1 MKVVRTISI
10 ALALVVTAMVAP
22 SRADMIYS
30 LQAYDVED
38 SSGNDISVDG
48 VSYSITNSGATVS
61 FSGTA
66 LPAGGAYVDM
76 NVFAD
81 VLDANDLYAHWNTTY
96 GNATTNITTTP
107 THTYNFAAVGN
118 YNPSP
123 FYTLTGSY
131 KTGTKTSYS
140 NPVLAVPTLQPYLT
154 VGVNSAAMS
163 IINSGGPTAL
173 SGTVA
178 STTPTGGGVD
188 SAFNPLTSSPGVAFQ
203 AAQAGGVNLGP
214 GTIGMSSS
222 DYFIANYGPT
232 GVTNPSSSAFSYLT
246 GSLDNPDNFAGVAF
260 SQVQIGGKWYSQIF
274 LGTISFAVTGVTGA
288 QQTATIT
295 PQNMTTAAGNATFW
309 MEDGALFTSA
319 NGTFNYQSVSVT
331 VSGNSVSG
339 GSLSLSGPVGVP
351 RIMVNGTTPLTF
363 TLSNPGSDPLSNWN
377 LTATAANGGLSALSP
392 SSGTLAASG
401 GTATSTTT
409 YTAPGTPGIDTIT
422 GTATSTDNGGLSAIS
437 SGTIDVV
444 KNRPLTVNSTV
455 PLAAANQGLLL
466 GGTWNVTVSG
476 PGSDTLNTNPSMTAS
491 SFTTV
496 TGGVT
501 AVGSTGT
508 FTASASNQNV
518 TMTFAT
524 SGTTPAITGSDL
536 VSHGLIIP
544 EGIGD
549 TVTITGTAVPAGT
562 IVGTAT
568 ASNGGAHAYNNTFN
582 GTVLESQVAAG
593 QAYAGLSSTV
603 TGVSGGPNNMLGT
616 VATILAG
623 TNNSGSPT
631 TAAMTWRT
639 RATDETAGT
648 IQQPPMSYANK
659 AGYLTSDVVNV
670 TGIATSASSPYVL
683 QMSFDPSLLASG
695 AQDNFSNGWLYLGSL
710 SGSGTGETW
719 GNAVWGDTGVG
730 SEAKVAQ
737 GEDWNTFIN
746 NNGGVGNLANLLG
759 SWGVDTTNNVA
770 WAVIDYNGTFAV
782 VPEPGTLVLL
792 LVAAGILTP
801 VIRRR
806 WRAWKKN

>member
-1 MKVVRTISI
+1 M
-10 ALALVVTAMVAP
+10 
-22 SRADMIYS
+22 
-30 LQAYDVED
+30 
-38 SSGNDISVDG
+38 
-48 VSYSITNSGATVS
+48 
-61 FSGTA
+61 
-66 LPAGGAYVDM
+66 
-76 NVFAD
+76 
-81 VLDANDLYAHWNTTY
+81 
-96 GNATTNITTTP
+96 
-107 THTYNFAAVGN
+107 
-118 YNPSP
+118 
-123 FYTLTGSY
+123 
-131 KTGTKTSYS
+131 
-140 NPVLAVPTLQPYLT
+140 
-154 VGVNSAAMS
+154 
-163 IINSGGPTAL
+163 
-173 SGTVA
+173 
-178 STTPTGGGVD
+178 
-188 SAFNPLTSSPGVAFQ
+188 
-203 AAQAGGVNLGP
+203 
-214 GTIGMSSS
+214 
-222 DYFIANYGPT
+222 
-232 GVTNPSSSAFSYLT
+232 
-246 GSLDNPDNFAGVAF
+246 
-260 SQVQIGGKWYSQIF
+260 
-274 LGTISFAVTGVTGA
+274 
-288 QQTATIT
+288 
-295 PQNMTTAAGNATFW
+295 
-309 MEDGALFTSA
+309 
-319 NGTFNYQSVSVT
+319 
-331 VSGNSVSG
+331 
-339 GSLSLSGPVGVP
+339 
-351 RIMVNGTTPLTF
+351 
-363 TLSNPGSDPLSNWN
+363 
-377 LTATAANGGLSALSP
+377 
-392 SSGTLAASG
+392 
-401 GTATSTTT
+401 
-409 YTAPGTPGIDTIT
+409 PGTPGIDTIT

-623 TNNSGSPT
+623 TNNSGSTDGGHDLSTRGRRTKRPALSSSRPCPT
-631 TAAMTWRT
+631 RT
-639 RATDETAGT
+639 RRA
-648 IQQPPMSYANK
+648 IS
-659 AGYLTSDVVNV
+659 TSDVVNV

-695 AQDNFSNGWLYLGSL
+695 VQDNFSNGWLYLGSL

-719 GNAVWGDTGVG
+719 GNAVWGDTGRG
-730 SEAKVAQ
+730 FRSQ
-737 GEDWNTFIN
+737 GR
-746 NNGGVGNLANLLG
+746 
-759 SWGVDTTNNVA
+759 S
-770 WAVIDYNGTFAV
+770 
-782 VPEPGTLVLL
+782 
-792 LVAAGILTP
+792 
-801 VIRRR
+801 RRGLEHVH
-806 WRAWKKN
+806 